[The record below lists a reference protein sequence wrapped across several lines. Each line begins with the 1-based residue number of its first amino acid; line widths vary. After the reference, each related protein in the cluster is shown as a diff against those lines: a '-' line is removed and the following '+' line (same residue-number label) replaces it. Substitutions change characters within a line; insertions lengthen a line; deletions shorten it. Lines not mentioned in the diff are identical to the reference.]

1 MVCRMERITLGD
13 NQIESL
19 INGGVIRVSL
29 SDGKTVE
36 ISQSLMKDLAAPLI
50 NHDKKIFSNQEIE
63 NIRLASAS
71 LSSSMEI
78 GR

>member
-1 MVCRMERITLGD
+1 MENIVLGD

-19 INGGVIRVSL
+19 INGESIQVTL
-29 SDGKTVE
+29 SDGKTVL
-36 ISQSLMKDLAAPLI
+36 IRQSYMKDLAAPII
-50 NHDKKIFSNQEIE
+50 NHDKKIYSKQEID
-63 NIRLASAS
+63 NIRLVSAS

>member
-1 MVCRMERITLGD
+1 MEKITLGD

-19 INGGVIRVSL
+19 MNGGVIRVPL

-36 ISQSLMKDLAAPLI
+36 ISQSPMNDLAAPLI
-50 NHDKKIFSNQEIE
+50 NHDKKIYSKREIDC
-63 NIRLASAS
+63 IRLDSAS
-71 LSSSMEI
+71 LSGSMRL

>member
-1 MVCRMERITLGD
+1 MEKIMLGD

-19 INGGVIRVSL
+19 INGGVIRVKL
-29 SDGKTVE
+29 SDGKIAE

-50 NHDKKIFSNQEIE
+50 NHDKKIYSKQEIDC
-63 NIRLASAS
+63 IRLAST
-71 LSSSMEI
+71 SMSNSMKF

>member
-1 MVCRMERITLGD
+1 MERILLGD

-50 NHDKKIFSNQEIE
+50 NHDKKIYSKQEIDG
-63 NIRLASAS
+63 IRLLASAS
-71 LSSSMEI
+71 LSSSMKI

>member
-1 MVCRMERITLGD
+1 MERIMLGD

-19 INGGVIRVSL
+19 INGGAIRVKL
-29 SDGKTVE
+29 SDGKMAE

-50 NHDKKIFSNQEIE
+50 NHDKKIYNKQEIDAIE
-63 NIRLASAS
+63 LASAS
-71 LSSSMEI
+71 LASSMRF

>member
-1 MVCRMERITLGD
+1 MERITLGD

-19 INGGVIRVSL
+19 INGGVIRVKL

-36 ISQSLMKDLAAPLI
+36 ISQSPMKDLAAPLI

-63 NIRLASAS
+63 NIKRASSVMSNS
-71 LSSSMEI
+71 LQL
-78 GR
+78 GY